1 MSSSRQ
7 LDESDYTVFKAIVG
21 VAHNAGVTPFT
32 ADRPFWLTASRKFF
46 RAGLQIDTERDAFIA
61 YALERLD

>member
-1 MSSSRQ
+1 MSFSRQ
-7 LDESDYTVFKAIVG
+7 LDESDHTVFKAIVR
-21 VAHNAGVTPFT
+21 VARNVGVTPFT
-32 ADRPFWLTASRKFF
+32 ADRIFWLTASGKFF